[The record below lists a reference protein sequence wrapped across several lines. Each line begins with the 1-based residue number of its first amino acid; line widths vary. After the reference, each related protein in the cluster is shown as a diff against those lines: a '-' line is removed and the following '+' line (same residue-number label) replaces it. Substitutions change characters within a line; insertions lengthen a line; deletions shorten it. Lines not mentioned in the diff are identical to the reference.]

1 MVEKNKTTVAR
12 PVKHE
17 AAPSS
22 FRRLKGMKDVLPGDY
37 PVWDFVLRTAFRL
50 ADFHGFERVDTPVLE
65 NLSLYERSSGR
76 TSDIVTKEMYSFVDK
91 SGDRIALRPEAT
103 PGVVRSY
110 IEHGWLNLPQPVKTL
125 WYGPLFRHDKPQLG
139 RYRQHHQINFDIF
152 GEASPLADVQVIF
165 LAHQIVSDLGIK
177 AQVDINS
184 LGCSDCRPNYI
195 NKLLAYYREKKHRD
209 QLCQDC
215 RKRLLK
221 NPLRV
226 LDCKEPACINVARE
240 APQMV
245 DYLCDPC
252 KQHFVKILE
261 FLDGLSVPYNLNSQL
276 VRGLDYY
283 TRTVFELVVPSQTA
297 ERPLSLGGGG
307 RYDQLVEYLGG
318 RPTPACGFALGVE
331 RLILQLDENHVKVAT
346 SQDQPDIFLAQLG
359 DGARLKSLLL
369 FEELRQVGLTIRQSF
384 TKDSLK
390 AQLALASQVGAK
402 YTLIIGQ
409 KELLDGTILL
419 RDMESG
425 SQEVLDFKKVK
436 TIMAKRLGK
445 N

>member
-1 MVEKNKTTVAR
+1 MTEKTKASAAKPVKRETVAN
-12 PVKHE
+12 P
-17 AAPSS
+17 
-22 FRRLKGMKDVLPGDY
+22 FRRLKGMKDVMPGDY
-37 PVWDFVLRTAFRL
+37 QNWQFVLQAAFRL
-50 ADFHGFERVDTPVLE
+50 AEFHGFERIDTPVLE
-65 NLSLYERSSGR
+65 NLGLYERSSGR
-76 TSDIVTKEMYSFVDK
+76 TSDVVTKEMYSFIDK
-91 SGDRIALRPEAT
+91 SGERVALRPEAT
-103 PGVVRSY
+103 PGIVRAY

-139 RYRQHHQINFDIF
+139 RYRQHNQVNFDIF
-152 GEASPLADVQVIF
+152 GEASPMADIQLIF
-165 LAHQIVSDLGIK
+165 LAHQIVKELGIP
-177 AQVDINS
+177 AQIDINS
-184 LGCSDCRPNYI
+184 LGCPDCRPGYI
-195 NKLLAYYREKKHRD
+195 NKLLAYYKDRKRRE

-226 LDCKEPACINVARE
+226 LDCKEPACIAAAKE

-252 KQHFVKILE
+252 KQHFVKVLE
-261 FLDGLSVPYNLNSQL
+261 FLDGLGVPYNLNSQL

-283 TRTVFELVVPSQTA
+283 TRTVFEIVVPSQTA

-318 RPTPACGFALGVE
+318 RPTPACGFAFGVE
-331 RLILQLDENHVKVAT
+331 RLLLQINDDRVTVAANQVK
-346 SQDQPDIFLAQLG
+346 PDIFLAQLG

-369 FEELRQVGLTIRQSF
+369 FEELRQAGLTIRQSF

-390 AQLALASQVGAK
+390 TQLSLASQLGAK

-409 KELLDGTILL
+409 KEILDGTILL
-419 RDMESG
+419 RDMESS

-436 TIMAKRLGK
+436 AIMVKRLGK

>member
-1 MVEKNKTTVAR
+1 
-12 PVKHE
+12 
-17 AAPSS
+17 
-22 FRRLKGMKDVLPGDY
+22 
-37 PVWDFVLRTAFRL
+37 
-50 ADFHGFERVDTPVLE
+50 
-65 NLSLYERSSGR
+65 
-76 TSDIVTKEMYSFVDK
+76 
-91 SGDRIALRPEAT
+91 
-103 PGVVRSY
+103 
-110 IEHGWLNLPQPVKTL
+110 
-125 WYGPLFRHDKPQLG
+125 
-139 RYRQHHQINFDIF
+139 
-152 GEASPLADVQVIF
+152 
-165 LAHQIVSDLGIK
+165 
-177 AQVDINS
+177 
-184 LGCSDCRPNYI
+184 
-195 NKLLAYYREKKHRD
+195 
-209 QLCQDC
+209 
-215 RKRLLK
+215 
-221 NPLRV
+221 
-226 LDCKEPACINVARE
+226 
-240 APQMV
+240 MV

-409 KELLDGTILL
+409 K
-419 RDMESG
+419 
-425 SQEVLDFKKVK
+425 
-436 TIMAKRLGK
+436 
-445 N
+445 